1 MIIIFTVGL
10 KTNGD
15 EIYYRWPLSSS
26 KGKTDNEKDFRP
38 SDNKLSMVMDQR
50 KKKTKTLIHATI
62 NISKHQT
69 YIRSIVGVI
78 S

>member
-1 MIIIFTVGL
+1 LEPVVIIIFTVGL
-10 KTNGD
+10 KIDGD

-50 KKKTKTLIHATI
+50 KKNKNPNTRY
-62 NISKHQT
+62 N
-69 YIRSIVGVI
+69 
-78 S
+78 